1 MPTRTPTPTPTP
13 TITPTPT
20 LLSNVRKA
28 CGTTIN
34 STASVEIT
42 SFWLDFTGGPG
53 TLSAVFYS
61 IGGATTTFDLYDNNR
76 ELIYTTTTD
85 TFDEIVG
92 AYPDSTLSLFVT
104 VEAFDPLDVNW
115 KIKTLCL

>member
-1 MPTRTPTPTPTP
+1 MPTPTP
-13 TITPTPT
+13 TITLTPTTTPTPT
-20 LLSNVRKA
+20 FLSDVRKA

-42 SFWLDFTGGPG
+42 SFWIDFTGGPG

-61 IGGATTTFDLYDNNR
+61 IGGATTTFGLYDNNR
-76 ELIYTTTTD
+76 DLIYTTTTD
-85 TFDEIVG
+85 TFDEIVT
-92 AYPDSTLSLFVT
+92 AYGNSTLSLFVT

-115 KIKTLCL
+115 KIETLCL